1 MYARLADDLQAAIE
15 GVKAQCNVG
24 EGHLSIQACD
34 VGCGDGSRILFC
46 VMTHRLC
53 KYLCAHNIPSPTQGI
68 RDPKVRATLSKF
80 DTDGNGTVEST
91 ELIAAAQA
99 LRTARDKEAVYRRL
113 FVGSLVRRSGSVRA
127 QKLVRRMMYVCR
139 CDK

>member
-1 MYARLADDLQAAIE
+1 M
-15 GVKAQCNVG
+15 
-24 EGHLSIQACD
+24 
-34 VGCGDGSRILFC
+34 
-46 VMTHRLC
+46 
-53 KYLCAHNIPSPTQGI
+53 
-68 RDPKVRATLSKF
+68 RATLSKF